1 MTQRDTT
8 IKVAAY
14 GVALVALM
22 VLNYYVLGPLP
33 IPQPLLLLCGAV
45 AVGTLEGPRFGA
57 GFGLAAGLVMATV
70 GHAGLLC
77 VPAVSAI
84 AWGTGLLTQHVL
96 RRDLVG
102 HVLCALCALL
112 LWECW
117 QVGGRLAAGTADM
130 GALLRVAG
138 PELLWSLLFSFPA
151 YWLGR
156 FCCRYYGR
164 IYHE

>member
-14 GVALVALM
+14 GAALVALM

-84 AWGTGLLTQHVL
+84 AWGTGVLTQHIL

-102 HVLCALCALL
+102 HVLCALC
-112 LWECW
+112 
-117 QVGGRLAAGTADM
+117 
-130 GALLRVAG
+130 ALLRVAG

>member
-1 MTQRDTT
+1 M
-8 IKVAAY
+8 
-14 GVALVALM
+14 
-22 VLNYYVLGPLP
+22 
-33 IPQPLLLLCGAV
+33 

-117 QVGGRLAAGTADM
+117 QVGSRLAAGTADM